1 MKAPCLKMVLNK
13 NKGFPSFDAVH
24 KKRSFPLC
32 RSSLPEVLCKKGVL
46 KNSAKFI
53 RKHLCQDPFF
63 NEVAGLRPATLLK
76 K

>member
-1 MKAPCLKMVLNK
+1 MKAPCLKIVFNK
-13 NKGFPSFDAVH
+13 NKGFPSFDAAH

-32 RSSLPEVLCKKGVL
+32 RSSLPEVLRKKGVL
-46 KNSAKFI
+46 KNSAKFTG
-53 RKHLCQDPFF
+53 KHPCQGLFF